1 MASSSLTHLD
11 VSRNRLQSLVLPSQ
25 MKNLKRL
32 DVSDNKL
39 ISTEAIF
46 EAVKTS
52 RSSLQEIHAQGNQLQ
67 TIPRLDFEM
76 NQLLVLNFSRN
87 RYVYI

>member
-1 MASSSLTHLD
+1 
-11 VSRNRLQSLVLPSQ
+11 

-52 RSSLQEIHAQGNQLQ
+52 RSSLQEIHAQGNQLE
-67 TIPRLDFEM
+67 TLPRLDFDLS
-76 NQLLVLNFSRN
+76 QLLVLNLSRN
-87 RYVYI
+87 RYLLTAQWNKIWKNV

>member
-1 MASSSLTHLD
+1 
-11 VSRNRLQSLVLPSQ
+11 

-52 RSSLQEIHAQGNQLQ
+52 RSSLQEIHAQGNQLE
-67 TIPRLDFEM
+67 TMPRLDFDLS
-76 NQLLVLNFSRN
+76 QLLVLNLSRN
-87 RYVYI
+87 RYLLTAQWNKIWKNV

>member
-1 MASSSLTHLD
+1 
-11 VSRNRLQSLVLPSQ
+11 

-52 RSSLQEIHAQGNQLQ
+52 RSSLQEIHAQGNQLE
-67 TIPRLDFEM
+67 TMPRLDFDLS
-76 NQLLVLNFSRN
+76 QLLVLNLSRN
-87 RYVYI
+87 RYLLTAEWNKIWKNV

>member
-1 MASSSLTHLD
+1 
-11 VSRNRLQSLVLPSQ
+11 

-52 RSSLQEIHAQGNQLQ
+52 RSSLQEIHAQGNQLE
-67 TIPRLDFEM
+67 TMPRLDFDL
-76 NQLLVLNFSRN
+76 NQLLVLNLSRN
-87 RYVYI
+87 RYLLTAQWNKIWKNV